1 MRRLTSLLLHAYW
14 KTDTEDSE
22 GRADNVTIYF
32 ETITTEHNVI
42 GGTDEILSDI
52 LTVSGGI
59 NFNVNRGTS
68 YSTTASI
75 EQLLTMVDGKVRRML
90 DGDKLIKMYKE
101 DVLESW
107 MSKAV
112 DAVIDNRKRIMGLEE
127 GKWGQIVISYQD

>member
-1 MRRLTSLLLHAYW
+1 MRRLTSLLIHAYW
-14 KTDTEDSE
+14 KTETEDSE
-22 GRADNVTIYF
+22 GKTDNATIYF

-52 LTVSGGI
+52 LTISGGI
-59 NFNVNRGTS
+59 NFNVNRGIS

-75 EQLLTMVDGKVRRML
+75 DQLLTMVDGRVRRML
-90 DGDKLIKMYKE
+90 DGDKLLQMYKE

-107 MSKAV
+107 QSRAI
-112 DAVIDNRKRIMGLEE
+112 DAVIDNRKRILGLEE

>member
-1 MRRLTSLLLHAYW
+1 MRRLTSLLIHAYW
-14 KTDTEDSE
+14 KTETEDSE

-32 ETITTEHNVI
+32 ESITTEHNII

-59 NFNVNRGTS
+59 NFNANRGTS
-68 YSTTASI
+68 YSTTTSI
-75 EQLLTMVDGKVRRML
+75 EQLLTMVDGRVQRML
-90 DGDKLIKMYKE
+90 DGDKLVKMYKE

-107 MSKAV
+107 QTRSI
-112 DAVIDNRKRIMGLEE
+112 DAVIDNRKRILGLEE

>member
-1 MRRLTSLLLHAYW
+1 MRRLTSLLIHAYW

-22 GRADNVTIYF
+22 GKASNVTIYF
-32 ETITTEHNVI
+32 ETITTEHNII

-52 LTVSGGI
+52 LTIGGGI
-59 NFNVNRGTS
+59 NFNANIGTS
-68 YSTTASI
+68 YSITASI

-90 DGDKLIKMYKE
+90 DGDKLVKMYKE

-107 MSKAV
+107 QTRAV
-112 DAVIDNRKRIMGLEE
+112 DAVIDNRKRIMGWEE

>member
-1 MRRLTSLLLHAYW
+1 MRRLTSLLIHAYW
-14 KTDTEDSE
+14 KTETEDSE
-22 GRADNVTIYF
+22 GKASNATIYF
-32 ETITTEHNVI
+32 ESITTEHNII

-52 LTVSGGI
+52 LTICGGI

-75 EQLLTMVDGKVRRML
+75 DQLLTMVDGRVRRML
-90 DGDKLIKMYKE
+90 DGDKLLKMYKE

-107 MSKAV
+107 QTRAV
-112 DAVIDNRKRIMGLEE
+112 DAVIDNRKRILGWDE